1 MNIDMN
7 INITHMN
14 IIANLYDLRPQKVSL
29 SRKPKDASDNED
41 SSDDEKEVDETEN
54 PVPRNIDTV
63 VNDFEKELVSDD
75 KSCLEI

>member
-1 MNIDMN
+1 M
-7 INITHMN
+7 
-14 IIANLYDLRPQKVSL
+14 SL